1 MNSIL
6 KKPYE
11 ISLWDEKIYWHR
23 RRLIEAEG
31 VTDKNYQPGKFYSQD
46 NNALGNSPYVLD
58 NNPYDSKKAYYSLMP
73 KTEGNY
79 VEGPRAEDTNVDAT
93 WELSTLFQ
101 FYKERKLCVIGS
113 NIMTAPIRAIQPK
126 FNKKVSGEK
135 TLTFTVYSQYWD
147 EETERLIW
155 NPFMKYLTNERKVKL
170 YYENKWY
177 DFVIKNINEDSATK
191 AFTYTCKDLFLNE
204 LSKTG
209 FELEFDSELGNNMGT
224 LPELAEEVL
233 AGSDWVLKNDNLI
246 VKQFVEEPVYRFDFA
261 KTEGVKMY
269 KMAFEEGKFE
279 PEETLPST
287 GHFYAFYSQVKDE
300 PTEEPGIFQFL
311 YDPYQSYSKDDKNVI
326 IGYSEDSPKGIFNYY
341 VENVVWEEKVINEK
355 KVVVPVLGEQ
365 YLTTGP
371 AELASEYRGER
382 LVKTPITHFEPKLG
396 KVLTHYTSDPLQT
409 EADIYGF
416 TSTKYV
422 SPTIVQN
429 FIVNSSNF
437 TNTVGWNPGK
447 LLSQTGERPEQKFP
461 VVTADT
467 FPTLRQAIETGF
479 VSEEDFKPSLYLTF
493 TPDIQTKTKTET
505 VYRLQTLM
513 NMGINA
519 NKTSIKRFQQGEQ
532 YIFYLDIYK
541 ENGEELTSA
550 NIIGANGIGDFHI
563 SVKEYESIDDGFY
576 KFAQQE
582 GVDKQLFTFYSLDNE
597 NSPIKRDGG
606 VLSEIEDPDG
616 LYKDGKVI
624 VGVCNESITEEQ
636 LLNKDIGIFIS
647 AAKKLYIKEM
657 KFFKKETVFL
667 NEGTDQETEILI
679 IPEAKPK
686 ATVKT
691 VYNYFKKDAKY
702 TDLKDLGLLYQDYV
716 TSDTYR
722 PIYGAGEHAYEKVRS
737 ITAKESNRFNLLQS
751 LCETFQCWCKFE
763 IEHESN
769 GEIGLDEN
777 YRQKKFVSFH
787 EYIGKQNYVGFKY
800 GINLKSIKRTLDSTG
815 IISKIIVKN
824 NSNEF
829 ASNGFCSIARARDN
843 VTGENSIYNFDY
855 YVGQK
860 LIDFSTLNN
869 DLYLQPN
876 VNGYLGYYRA
886 LRPINNEI
894 QQIIELRAEILGDI
908 AKYTSEHKTY
918 DLSYNA
924 AQEDLIEQERAF
936 EGLTG
941 KSYRDFQKQNGELTD
956 NEKAWLDDQ
965 RVVAIMTAIAKD
977 ISIKNSH
984 GPLRDKYY
992 KILTEAE
999 NARDQYDTQLKELR
1013 AKKLAIN
1020 HQFYK
1025 KYSRFIQ
1032 EGSWISEDYIDDDLY
1047 YIDALSTLYTSSRPK
1062 VSYTID
1068 VIEMSALPD
1077 YEAYIFDIG
1086 DKTYVEDKEFF
1097 GWAYDGSNR
1106 LYREEVIV
1114 NEVTFELDS
1123 PEKNVIKVQNYKTQ
1137 FEDLFQRVVA
1147 TSQQVQFS
1155 TGEYRRSAAIV
1166 QPGGIISADALQN
1179 SFLNNAFTLEN
1190 AKDQSVVIG
1199 DDGLTTTNLFR
1210 PNEMLRLVAGG
1221 IFLSKDGGATWT
1233 TGISASGINASSLT
1247 TGTLNAARVNITMGA
1262 EVAFRWDELGISSYK
1277 HDQTGISPGVFTRFD
1292 QYGIYGINNK
1302 GAFEIPKEYTRETAL
1317 EYLKENAD
1325 FGLTWGGFWLKSNGA
1340 DGYVSISSDRDFE
1353 VIRKNN
1359 GQKTTIIQIGRLSDN
1374 NGDYYGIRINDLS
1387 GKSVLETNGLGELWL
1402 KNILQVQTTD
1412 TNMVRIGLM
1421 NSSDADIKD
1430 YHRDNVTGSQFYK
1443 IIDANGVFKVYED
1456 GHVVGTSA
1464 HFSGGST
1471 FQGTITATGGTIG
1484 GLDIEEWTNLG
1495 YSLQVF
1501 SSEGVVFKNATTTTL
1516 TAKFYKGSS
1525 LVEGDTVIEKTA
1537 EGEEKEYYVR
1547 YLWSS
1552 TPDVTDSWV
1561 EGAGNTL
1568 EVDLNKVAN
1577 NITYTCKVELVPKEN

>member
-31 VTDKNYQPGKFYSQD
+31 VTDKNYQPGKFYSQHS
-46 NNALGNSPYVLD
+46 NALGNSPYVLD
-58 NNPYDSKKAYYSLMP
+58 NNPYDSEKVYYSLMP

-113 NIMTAPIRAIQPK
+113 NVMTAPIRAIQPK

-233 AGSDWVLKNDNLI
+233 VGSDWVLKNDNLI

-261 KTEGVKMY
+261 ETEGIKMY
-269 KMAFEEGKFE
+269 KMAFEEEKFE
-279 PEETLPST
+279 PEKTLPST

-300 PTEEPGIFQFL
+300 PTDEPGIFQFL
-311 YDPYQSYSKDDKNVI
+311 YDPHQQYLKDDKNVI
-326 IGYSEDSPKGIFNYY
+326 IGHSEDSPKGIFNYY
-341 VENVVWEEKVINEK
+341 IENVIWKEETVGGK
-355 KVVVPVLGEQ
+355 KIVVPVLGEQ

-371 AELASEYRGER
+371 AELASDYRGER

-429 FIVNSSNF
+429 FIVNPSNF

-447 LLSQTGERPEQKFP
+447 LLSQTGEQPEQKFP

-467 FPTLRQAIETGF
+467 FPTLRQAIETGSI
-479 VSEEDFKPSLYLTF
+479 SEEDFKPSLYLTF
-493 TPDIQTKTKTET
+493 TPDVQTNAETET
-505 VYRLQTLM
+505 AYRLQTLM

-519 NKTSIKRFQQGEQ
+519 NKTAIKRFQQGEQ

-541 ENGEELTSA
+541 ENGEELASA
-550 NIIGANGIGDFHI
+550 NIIGANGVGDFHI
-563 SVKEYESIDDGFY
+563 SVKEYESIGDGFY
-576 KFAQQE
+576 KFVQQE

-597 NSPIKRDGG
+597 NSSIKRKDG
-606 VLSEIEDPDG
+606 VLSKVEDPDG

-657 KFFKKETVFL
+657 KFFKKETVFID
-667 NEGTDQETEILI
+667 EGTEQETEILI

-691 VYNYFKKDAKY
+691 VYNYFKKDTEY
-702 TDLKDLGLLYQDYV
+702 TDIKDLELVYQDYV
-716 TSDTYR
+716 PSDTYR
-722 PIYGAGEHAYEKVRS
+722 PIYGAEEHAYEKVRS

-763 IEHESN
+763 IEHEPN

-876 VNGYLGYYRA
+876 VNGYLGYYKA

-941 KSYRDFQKQNGELTD
+941 KSYRDFQKQDGEFTD

-965 RVVAIMTAIAKD
+965 RAVAIMTAIAKD

-992 KILTEAE
+992 EILTEAE
-999 NARDQYDTQLKELR
+999 SARDQYDTQLKELR

-1068 VIEMSALPD
+1068 VIEISALPD

-1123 PEKNVIKVQNYKTQ
+1123 PEKNVIRVQNYKTQ

-1147 TSQQVQFS
+1147 TTQQVQFS
-1155 TGEYRRSAAIV
+1155 TGEYKRSAAIV

-1210 PNEMLRLVAGG
+1210 PNEMLRLIAGG
-1221 IFLSKDGGATWT
+1221 IFLSKDGGTTWT
-1233 TGISASGINASSLT
+1233 TGISASGINASNLT

-1262 EVAFRWDELGISSYK
+1262 EIAFRWDELGISSYK

-1292 QYGIYGINNK
+1292 QYGMYGINNK

-1325 FGLTWGGFWLKSNGA
+1325 FGLTWGGFWLKSNGT

-1359 GQKTTIIQIGRLSDN
+1359 EQKTAIIQIGRFDAS
-1374 NGDYYGIRINDLS
+1374 GKDYGFRINSID
-1387 GKSVLETNGLGELWL
+1387 GQPVLEANQTGQLWL
-1402 KNILQVQTTD
+1402 KKVLQVETIGF
-1412 TNMVRIGLM
+1412 TNGKQNSVQIGLIQDGDM
-1421 NSSDADIKD
+1421 HEGAN
-1430 YHRDNVTGSQFYK
+1430 K
-1443 IIDANGVFKVYED
+1443 ILDANGVFKIYDD
-1456 GHVVGTSA
+1456 GRVVGTSA

-1495 YSLQVF
+1495 YSLQVL
-1501 SSEGVVFKNATTTTL
+1501 SSEGIVFKNATTTTL

-1525 LVEGDTVIEKTA
+1525 LIEGDTVIEKTA
-1537 EGEEKEYYVR
+1537 EGKEKKYHVR
-1547 YLWSS
+1547 YLWSN
-1552 TPDVTDSWV
+1552 TPNIIDSWV
-1561 EGAGNTL
+1561 ESEDNTL
-1568 EVDLNKVAN
+1568 EVDLDKVAN
-1577 NITYTCKVELVPKEN
+1577 NITYTCRVELVPQEN